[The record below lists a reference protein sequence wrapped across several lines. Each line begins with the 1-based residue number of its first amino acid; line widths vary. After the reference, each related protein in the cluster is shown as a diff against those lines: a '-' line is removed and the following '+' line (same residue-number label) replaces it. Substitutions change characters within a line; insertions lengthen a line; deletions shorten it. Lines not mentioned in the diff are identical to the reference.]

1 MSLFLKK
8 QKTLKCLNTKKDKRM
23 RKREI
28 QHLEMEAPSQVRSV
42 ENQETGLRWEKS
54 DGGDKPQISSLK

>member
-1 MSLFLKK
+1 
-8 QKTLKCLNTKKDKRM
+8 M

-28 QHLEMEAPSQVRSV
+28 EHLEMEAPSQVHSV

-54 DGGDKPQISSLK
+54 DGGDKPQIRSLK